1 MFPVSIKGVLLT
13 SEHEVLLA
21 LNCRDEWEL
30 PGGRIEVGE
39 QPHETVER
47 EFLEEA
53 NIRVQA
59 QRLIDSYLFE
69 VIPGKHIFIATY
81 GCVSNGPFAPEV
93 SHEHRKLAL
102 FAAVTQQHF
111 PDAVCGEVLADR
123 LFLASAEFDSG
134 RIEESEVFH
143 GVFLCLK
150 EVSCSTGCIF
160 RHQSLLSIYK
170 SARFIA

>member
-53 NIRVQA
+53 NVRVQA

-69 VIPGKHIFIATY
+69 VIPGKHVFIATY

-102 FAAVTQQHF
+102 FPVFAL
-111 PDAVCGEVLADR
+111 PPNLPIGYR
-123 LFLASAEFDSG
+123 RS
-134 RIEESEVFH
+134 IEAWH
-143 GVFLCLK
+143 ATL
-150 EVSCSTGCIF
+150 
-160 RHQSLLSIYK
+160 
-170 SARFIA
+170 

>member
-53 NIRVQA
+53 NVRVQA

-69 VIPGKHIFIATY
+69 VIPGKHVFIATY

-102 FAAVTQQHF
+102 FPVSALPPNLPIGYRRSFEVWHATLYGRAGIFGRAGLSVRDAFGQTPGAAWQIV
-111 PDAVCGEVLADR
+111 D
-123 LFLASAEFDSG
+123 
-134 RIEESEVFH
+134 
-143 GVFLCLK
+143 
-150 EVSCSTGCIF
+150 
-160 RHQSLLSIYK
+160 LS
-170 SARFIA
+170 RR